1 MNKLKTMYAVV
12 CAAMIGLTAMALQPI
27 ITPTAAAA
35 MTAAELKRDMR
46 KLWEDHITYTRN
58 YIISALA
65 GLDDA
70 KQVAQRLLE
79 NQDEIGKAIVPFY
92 GDEAGKKLASLL
104 RDHIL
109 IAADVVKAAKA
120 DDQEQLKAEQKKWRQ
135 NADDIAAFLSKA
147 NPNWPEKDLKAMLHE
162 HLALTTDEVV
172 GRIKKDWAA
181 DIAAYDKGHVH
192 ILKLADALATGIA
205 KQFPDKLKGA

>member
-1 MNKLKTMYAVV
+1 MNKLKTLYAVV
-12 CAAMIGLTAMALQPI
+12 CAAVIALTAMALQPI

-35 MTAAELKRDMR
+35 MTAVELKRDMR

-120 DDQEQLKAEQKKWRQ
+120 DDQKELKAQQKKWKQ
-135 NADDIAAFLSKA
+135 NADDIAVFLSKA
-147 NPNWPEKDLKAMLHE
+147 NPNWPEKELKAMLHE

>member
-1 MNKLKTMYAVV
+1 
-12 CAAMIGLTAMALQPI
+12 MALQPI

-35 MTAAELKRDMR
+35 MTAVELKRDMR
-46 KLWEDHITYTRN
+46 KLWEDHINYTRN
-58 YIISALA
+58 YIISAIA

-120 DDQEQLKAEQKKWRQ
+120 DDQVELKAQQKKWKQ
-135 NADDIAAFLSKA
+135 NADDIAVFLSKA
-147 NPNWPEKDLKAMLHE
+147 NPNWPEKELKAMLHE

>member
-1 MNKLKTMYAVV
+1 MIKEIAMKRLVTLCAVV
-12 CAAMIGLTAMALQPI
+12 FALFGLALAPMQPARAASMSAS
-27 ITPTAAAA
+27 
-35 MTAAELKRDMR
+35 ELKLDMR

-58 YIISALA
+58 FIISALG
-65 GLDDA
+65 GLKDTN
-70 KQVAQRLLE
+70 QVAERLLK

-92 GDEAGKKLASLL
+92 GEAAGKKLASLL

-120 DDQEQLKAEQKKWRQ
+120 DNHDELKAQQKKWTQ

-147 NPNWPEKDLKAMLHE
+147 NPNWPEADLKAMLHE

-172 GRIKKDWAA
+172 GRLKKDWAA
-181 DIAAYDKGHVH
+181 DIAAYDKGHRH
-192 ILKLADALATGIA
+192 ILKMADALAEGIA
-205 KQFPDKLKGA
+205 KQFPDKLKG

>member
-27 ITPTAAAA
+27 ITPTAAA

>member
-1 MNKLKTMYAVV
+1 MNKLMTLYAVV
-12 CAAMIGLTAMALQPI
+12 CTAMIGVAAMALQPI
-27 ITPTAAAA
+27 ITPTAAAS
-35 MTAAELKRDMR
+35 MSAAEVKRDMR

-65 GLDDA
+65 DLEDA
-70 KQVAQRLLE
+70 KQVAQRLLK
-79 NQDEIGKAIVPFY
+79 NQDEIGQAIVPFY
-92 GDEAGKKLASLL
+92 GEEAGKKLASLL
-104 RDHIL
+104 KDHIL

-120 DDQEQLKAEQKKWRQ
+120 DSREELKAGQKKWKQ

-162 HLALTTDEVV
+162 HLALTTDEVI

-181 DIAAYDKGHVH
+181 DIAAYDKGHAH
-192 ILKLADALATGIA
+192 ILKLADALAAGIA